1 MVAITGSTLI
11 HRPVEEV
18 FDFVADERNE
28 PTYNPRMVR
37 AKKTT
42 PGSLGTGTRWVAT
55 MRTRGRPLHMATEVT
70 AYDRPCRLGSTSS
83 MVFGTVH
90 GEVSF
95 QQAPGGTLALWSW
108 DLTPARPLA
117 PLAPLLARVG
127 QRQEEAT
134 WATLKE
140 RLEDGAPEPAPE
152 EASTPTVGSTVR
164 GGRGSE
170 LACFSLGT
178 GPAVVYLPGLSTH
191 HGPPTGLG
199 RWVERHEVKAYAR
212 RHHVWWMQRPAGLP
226 VGTSMADLAD
236 AYADVLHDAFDHPV
250 DVVGFS
256 TGGSVALQLA
266 ADHPDLVRRL
276 VLLSAA
282 CRLGPVG
289 RDEQRDLAGLL
300 RAHRTRDAGALLL
313 SLAPVHRPPQRA
325 MAALGWLLGPVIFR
339 GDPGDLLVTVD
350 AEDGFDLTARLST
363 VAARTLVVGGG
374 RDRFYG
380 TDLFRETATGLP
392 QGRMLLHPQK
402 GHIGA
407 HNCRETVQYVL
418 RFLDER

>member
-37 AKKTT
+37 AEKTT
-42 PGSLGTGTRWVAT
+42 PGSVGTGTRWVAT
-55 MRTRGRPLHMATEVT
+55 MRTRGRHLHMATEVT
-70 AYDRPCRLGSTSS
+70 AFDRPFRLGSTSA
-83 MVFGTVH
+83 MAFGTVR

-95 QQAPGGTLALWSW
+95 EPAPGGTLALWSW
-108 DLTPARPLA
+108 DLTPARPLTR
-117 PLAPLLARVG
+117 LAPLLARVG
-127 QRQEEAT
+127 QRQEETT

-140 RLEDGAPEPAPE
+140 HLENGDPEPSPQQGTTA
-152 EASTPTVGSTVR
+152 TVGGTVR
-164 GGRGSE
+164 GGHGSE

-178 GPAVVYLPGLSTH
+178 GPTVVYLPGLSTH
-191 HGPPTGLG
+191 HGLPTGVG
-199 RWVERHEVKAYAR
+199 RWVERREVKAYAR
-212 RHHVWWMQRPAGLP
+212 RHHIWWMQRPAGLP
-226 VGTSMADLAD
+226 VGTTMADLAD
-236 AYADVLHDAFDHPV
+236 AYADVLRDTFDHPV

-256 TGGSVALQLA
+256 TGGSVALLLA
-266 ADHPDLVRRL
+266 ADHPEVVRRL

-300 RAHRTRDAGALLL
+300 REHRTRDAGALLL
-313 SLAPVHRPPQRA
+313 SLAATRRTARRA
-325 MAALGWLLGPVIFR
+325 LSALGWLLGPVLFR
-339 GDPGDLLVTVD
+339 ADPGDLLVTID
-350 AEDGFDLTARLST
+350 AEDDFDLTARLPT
-363 VAARTLVVGGG
+363 IAARTLVVGGG

-392 QGRMLLHPQK
+392 QGRLLLHPGK

-407 HNCRETVQYVL
+407 HTCRESVLYVL